1 MKLVDFMKMAL
12 KPKLKQYFPTFA
24 SAFEQQRKLATSFLI
39 LFDLILALIL
49 ILILL
54 SQEGGVIVTK
64 RVRTARPITVLATAY
79 GSQRHIFGGS
89 LAGESER
96 PLPPSLVFERGEH
109 VAGIQDVFGGSL
121 VAVWLKNNQI
131 NVSFSNNYG
140 ESWQES
146 PSPLV
151 SEKVESVAGAQDKD
165 GNIHLVYESRGRIF
179 YRKIS
184 GVVTEGQVEPENW
197 SVSEATELD
206 SSGLARR
213 PSLILE
219 NPTDLPVAVWSS
231 ESEKAAARSTKI
243 HFMRAKADPTVLK
256 NWCNAEGSL
265 CGQPAYILVSGSAD
279 SLGIAASHAVFHPVL
294 VQMPESGDFYLFW
307 SDTSKK
313 GNEVLKLII
322 GKKQGEGWR
331 WEETTSQGELDAETF
346 ANFSLA
352 AVADVEQNRVV
363 IAYAQKGGNTKVVA
377 YKDEGETE
385 DLSPGQKFGSQFSL
399 ATTGGEYYLFYR
411 KDNGKISGR
420 RYDGSWSEELVESSE
435 EGGYPSVTADAVEEK
450 LFVIYTTAEGKVNF
464 LSYSLAVPT
473 PTPTLEPTPTIE
485 ITPTASPSPTLEATP
500 SATPSPTLTPTET
513 PTPSPEATPTAT
525 PTVVLSP
532 ALEPTP
538 TATESA
544 TPE

>member
-1 MKLVDFMKMAL
+1 MAL

-24 SAFEQQRKLATSFLI
+24 LAFGQQKKLVTSFLI
-39 LFDLILALIL
+39 LFDLILVLIL

-54 SQEGGVIVTK
+54 PQGGGVIVTK

-96 PLPPSLVFERGEH
+96 PLPPSLVFERGGH

-131 NVSFSNNYG
+131 NVSFSNDNG
-140 ESWQES
+140 ESWQELA
-146 PSPLV
+146 SPLV
-151 SEKVESVAGAQDKD
+151 SEKVENVAGAQDKD
-165 GNIHLVYESRGRIF
+165 GNIHLVYENRGRIF

-197 SVSEATELD
+197 SVSEAVELD

-219 NPTDLPVAVWSS
+219 NSTDLPVAVWSS

-243 HFMRAKADPTVLK
+243 HFMRAKADPTILK
-256 NWCNAEGSL
+256 NWCNAEGES

-279 SLGIAASHAVFHPVL
+279 SLGMAAFHAVFHPVL

-307 SDTSKK
+307 SDASEK
-313 GNEVLKLII
+313 GKEMLKLTI
-322 GKKQGEGWR
+322 GKKEGAIWRLGEV
-331 WEETTSQGELDAETF
+331 TSQNGLDSETF
-346 ANFSLA
+346 RYFSLA
-352 AVADVEQNRVV
+352 VVADNEQNKVV

-377 YKDEGETE
+377 YQSDGKVE

-399 ATTGGEYYLFYR
+399 AAAEGKYYLFYR

-435 EGGYPSVTADAVEEK
+435 EGGYPSVTADAVEGK

-473 PTPTLEPTPTIE
+473 PTPTIE
-485 ITPTASPSPTLEATP
+485 ITPTAS
-500 SATPSPTLTPTET
+500 PSPTLTPTET

-525 PTVVLSP
+525 
-532 ALEPTP
+532 LEPTP
-538 TATESA
+538 AGTESA